1 VPEFASIEEYLG
13 RNTAAYYDVLAEVG
27 GGGWHPDRDTRP
39 WLRFCLVAHYRQLQT
54 LLRRVDEA
62 ERTWA
67 ELDRIVQRHG
77 LPSRA
82 VAPLYDATL
91 GFRLRNPS
99 YRSAVESAE
108 GTEIADQTASRDLR
122 ALVEAQVLVAHGER
136 RGRFYTAGVELEALR
151 GELRANRT
159 RQLADPF
166 DIVAERRQGTLFPPP
181 PA

>member
-1 VPEFASIEEYLG
+1 
-13 RNTAAYYDVLAEVG
+13 
-27 GGGWHPDRDTRP
+27 
-39 WLRFCLVAHYRQLQT
+39 LVAHYRQLQT